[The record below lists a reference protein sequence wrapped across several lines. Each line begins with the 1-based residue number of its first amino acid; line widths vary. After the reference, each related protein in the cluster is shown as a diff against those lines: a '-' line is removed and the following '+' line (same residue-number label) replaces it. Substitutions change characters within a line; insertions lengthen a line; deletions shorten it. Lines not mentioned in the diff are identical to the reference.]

1 MQCRNCGT
9 EIADKAIICYRCGTA
24 TTDPVRKPVAVRPR
38 RTPLIP
44 LVILVVLV
52 AIAGYL
58 AQASRTA
65 ANPEWLQ
72 LAAGLCA
79 GGALAVLLL
88 GIWHRR

>member
-1 MQCRNCGT
+1 
-9 EIADKAIICYRCGTA
+9 
-24 TTDPVRKPVAVRPR
+24 VAVRPR

-52 AIAGYL
+52 AIAAYL

-65 ANPEWLQ
+65 ANPEWLR

-88 GIWHRR
+88 GIWRRR